1 MIKGGQPVVLVVEDD
16 EPIRNLITT
25 TLEMEKYKFDTAQ
38 NGSQAIMLA
47 AANNPDIILMDLGL
61 PDMDGIEVIRKIRS
75 WSVAPII
82 VISAR
87 SDEKDKVAALDVGAD
102 LFCTG
107 TGGDTIM
114 IKGGQPVVLVVED
127 DEPIRNLITTTLEM
141 EKYKFD
147 TAQNGSQA
155 IMLAA
160 ANNPDII
167 LMDLGLPDMDG
178 IEVIRKI
185 RSWSVAPIIVIS
197 ARSDE
202 KDKVAALDVGAD
214 DYLTKGAEELL
225 AAEPDRAGGR
235 GSLRQQAEDGAR
247 GHRLARAGLAD
258 ERDDLPGLD
267 GETDVL
273 DGRARVGEGDGQVL
287 HGQERRV
294 VGGVHRGHDASR
306 RGVGGVGTGLRHGGP
321 PRAPAR

>member
-1 MIKGGQPVVLVVEDD
+1 MIKGG
-16 EPIRNLITT
+16 
-25 TLEMEKYKFDTAQ
+25 K
-38 NGSQAIMLA
+38 
-47 AANNPDIILMDLGL
+47 
-61 PDMDGIEVIRKIRS
+61 
-75 WSVAPII
+75 
-82 VISAR
+82 
-87 SDEKDKVAALDVGAD
+87 
-102 LFCTG
+102 
-107 TGGDTIM
+107 
-114 IKGGQPVVLVVED
+114 PVVLVVED

-214 DYLTKGAEELL
+214 DYLTKPFSVVELSARL
-225 AAEPDRAGGR
+225 RATSILCGKITQTKAFLKTEGWK
-235 GSLRQQAEDGAR
+235 LITARQ
-247 GHRLARAGLAD
+247 L
-258 ERDDLPGLD
+258 
-267 GETDVL
+267 
-273 DGRARVGEGDGQVL
+273 
-287 HGQERRV
+287 
-294 VGGVHRGHDASR
+294 
-306 RGVGGVGTGLRHGGP
+306 
-321 PRAPAR
+321 

>member
-1 MIKGGQPVVLVVEDD
+1 MIKGG
-16 EPIRNLITT
+16 
-25 TLEMEKYKFDTAQ
+25 K
-38 NGSQAIMLA
+38 
-47 AANNPDIILMDLGL
+47 
-61 PDMDGIEVIRKIRS
+61 
-75 WSVAPII
+75 
-82 VISAR
+82 
-87 SDEKDKVAALDVGAD
+87 
-102 LFCTG
+102 
-107 TGGDTIM
+107 
-114 IKGGQPVVLVVED
+114 PVVLVVED

-214 DYLTKGAEELL
+214 DYLTKPFSVVELSARL
-225 AAEPDRAGGR
+225 RATIRRVQYIMREDNTNESVFKNGGLEIDYSAAVVK
-235 GSLRQQAEDGAR
+235 
-247 GHRLARAGLAD
+247 
-258 ERDDLPGLD
+258 LD
-267 GETDVL
+267 GEELHLMPLEYSLLCLLARNVGKVL
-273 DGRARVGEGDGQVL
+273 
-287 HGQERRV
+287 
-294 VGGVHRGHDASR
+294 
-306 RGVGGVGTGLRHGGP
+306 T
-321 PRAPAR
+321 